1 MALVE
6 KNILA
11 NVGDIRDMGLIPGLG
26 RCPGGVHGNSPPVF
40 LPRESMDRGAWWATV
55 HRVAKRQTQLKP
67 LSMHACIVL
76 PKIARVDLFTLAS
89 LRLGSGRI
97 CFDLFLGV
105 SLEGCTLR
113 LGTGVQAFKG
123 IFLGLNPL
131 LPCARCVARTKLP
144 CFLTYVC
151 VCTC

>member
-11 NVGDIRDMGLIPGLG
+11 NGGDIRDMGLIPGLG

-67 LSMHACIVL
+67 LSM
-76 PKIARVDLFTLAS
+76 
-89 LRLGSGRI
+89 
-97 CFDLFLGV
+97 
-105 SLEGCTLR
+105 CTHVHR
-113 LGTGVQAFKG
+113 
-123 IFLGLNPL
+123 
-131 LPCARCVARTKLP
+131 
-144 CFLTYVC
+144 
-151 VCTC
+151 